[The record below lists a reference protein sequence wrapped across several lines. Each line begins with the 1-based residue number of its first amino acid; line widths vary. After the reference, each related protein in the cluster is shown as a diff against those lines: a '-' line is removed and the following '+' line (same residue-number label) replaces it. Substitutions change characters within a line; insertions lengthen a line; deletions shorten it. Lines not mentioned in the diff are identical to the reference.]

1 MKMRKQLLFT
11 ALLLVGCIFQGIAQ
25 KKLWRV
31 IKLDKYPNTAY
42 TPCCNDFRTV
52 LLEGLKNKKLTAYM
66 YTGKFG
72 DMTQAVSFANV
83 QGFSANFGKQ
93 KLTGNDFNTLEL
105 HEDYY
110 PSKNQ
115 FDIQAM
121 SILIKASGKTLGLLF
136 RYADAK
142 KYLNDAYNSSLQLRK
157 YEALKAFW
165 QSPKDPT
172 KQLPVTEALKKKK
185 FASIIPRSIGLP
197 LPMLAR
203 LRGKDYR
210 VVQTEIWNPAF
221 VRLDLEKYRTTV
233 SYTIPLKDAK
243 NKALYQEKGA
253 LVNELLEGIKNGKLT
268 PYKAAP
274 IRANKPLIKK
284 DTAKLLSK
292 LYYLNSSKDS
302 IPLQGA
308 DIQKIKVD
316 GYWTI
321 SKKSGERSFQT
332 TAITLIITTSDALG
346 HLPKNLAKL
355 DYKEVK
361 AYLDSRYEKSK
372 EEKKV
377 DPKKKKEEEEKSI
390 AVWVNPDNPEDKQ
403 SFSTAFE
410 KRSYK
415 AHIRWFANRTG
426 NNVKTLA
433 KANNM
438 TPEDARKR
446 IKMYLDSFGKK

>member
-1 MKMRKQLLFT
+1 MRKPLLFT

-52 LLEGLKNKKLTAYM
+52 LLEGLKDKKLTAYM

-72 DMTQAVSFANV
+72 DITQAVSFANV
-83 QGFSANFGKQ
+83 QGFSANFGKK
-93 KLTGNDFNTLEL
+93 KLTGNDFNILEL

-110 PSKNQ
+110 PGKNQ
-115 FDIQAM
+115 FDIKAM

-136 RYADAK
+136 KYDEAK
-142 KYLNDAYNSSLQLRK
+142 KYLNDAYNNSLQLRK

-172 KQLPVTEALKKKK
+172 KQLPITKALKKQK

-210 VVQTEIWNPAF
+210 AVQTEIWNPAF
-221 VRLDLEKYRTTV
+221 VRVDLEKYSTTV
-233 SYTIPLKDAK
+233 SYTLPLKATE

-253 LVNELLEGIKNGKLT
+253 LVNELLEGIRNGQLT
-268 PYKAAP
+268 PYKSTP
-274 IRANKPLIKK
+274 IRANKALEKQ
-284 DTAKLLSK
+284 DVQKLLSE
-292 LYYLNSSKDS
+292 LYYLTSRKDS
-302 IPLQGA
+302 IPLQGE
-308 DIQKIKVD
+308 DIQKLRVD
-316 GYWTI
+316 GHWTI

-332 TAITLIITTSDALG
+332 AAITLIITTSDALSD
-346 HLPKNLAKL
+346 LPKNLAKL

-377 DPKKKKEEEEKSI
+377 DPKKKKKEGEEKSI
-390 AVWVNPDNPEDKQ
+390 AVWVNPDKPEEKQ
-403 SFSTAFE
+403 SFSTAFD
-410 KRSYK
+410 KRLYK
-415 AHIRWFANRTG
+415 AHIRWFTNRTG

-446 IKMYLDSFGKK
+446 VQMYLDSFGKK